1 MKNKLASAAQEGA
14 KMRGREKG
22 EETRE
27 QRRGSPRE
35 MREFK
40 DVRKILECL
49 EDSSM
54 FRKY

>member
-1 MKNKLASAAQEGA
+1 
-14 KMRGREKG
+14 MRGREKE

-40 DVRKILECL
+40 DVRKILKCL
-49 EDSSM
+49 EDSRM